1 MKREWVNAG
10 AGIVAAIAAVG
21 ILVVSMVT
29 LAAGFA
35 ADVQASID
43 GVRADIQASVDAARV
58 DIQASVDAARAD
70 IQASVDAVRVDIQVS
85 VDAVRVDIDAAQVEN
100 REPHAELD
108 RKIENLGE
116 RIDRLYELLLAR
128 ADR

>member
-1 MKREWVNAG
+1 MMKREWVNAG
-10 AGIVAAIAAVG
+10 AGVVAAMAAVG
-21 ILVVSMVT
+21 VLVVSMVT

-43 GVRADIQASVDAARV
+43 GVRADIQASVD
-58 DIQASVDAARAD
+58 
-70 IQASVDAVRVDIQVS
+70 VDAVRVDIQVS

-108 RKIENLGE
+108 RKIENVGE